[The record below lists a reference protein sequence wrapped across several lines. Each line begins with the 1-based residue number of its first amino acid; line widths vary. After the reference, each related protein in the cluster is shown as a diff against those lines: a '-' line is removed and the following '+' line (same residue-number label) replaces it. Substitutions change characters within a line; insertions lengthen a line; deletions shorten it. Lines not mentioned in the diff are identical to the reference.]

1 MFIIKWI
8 LVDVDMFCQGD
19 TVDFNFNDV
28 PRDKFI
34 SGATAYLSL
43 RNGKYKENEICYASN
58 PLTLG
63 LIASIR
69 SLFMIFTFNE

>member
-1 MFIIKWI
+1 
-8 LVDVDMFCQGD
+8 MFCQGD

-58 PLTLG
+58 PLTL
-63 LIASIR
+63 
-69 SLFMIFTFNE
+69 